1 MAFKRIRNRKV
12 YEQSVYHY
20 KSTPTIMLLHQTLF
34 SSFDRFWL
42 KNEVFYG
49 TISYLICETN

>member
-20 KSTPTIMLLHQTLF
+20 KSTPTIMLKGQ
-34 SSFDRFWL
+34 WL
-42 KNEVFYG
+42 KSVQSMEGGMYNGQDHYVWF
-49 TISYLICETN
+49 I